1 MASAV
6 AVKTIV
12 EELQPSL
19 VLTEDTAYTPKGE
32 ILDICVEAGIPVVR
46 WFPAHKGNALMLK
59 RYSLTN
65 RDHDLYSLSDA
76 SWRAVRDMNWSSKRS
91 EELKRELS
99 DCYARGDWYG
109 EAGTQ
114 FDKHLLGVDTV
125 RHRLRLD
132 PSKKTAFIFP
142 HISWDASFGRGQDLF
157 DSYEEWLIETVRA
170 ACANEKLQWV
180 IKIHPAHVLKALYG
194 QRGLTE
200 EETLR
205 RRIGRLPPHVS
216 LLSADSD
223 ISTFSLFPVM
233 DYCLTVRGTAGL
245 EAACLG
251 IPALTGGTG
260 RYDRKGFTIDSAT
273 PQQYLERIA
282 HIQDIP
288 RLSTAQIELAERYA
302 YGLFL
307 LRPLSLSS
315 VTMGYHKKYGEE
327 NLFSL
332 VQINM
337 RTRKDWEEAPDL
349 RAFADWVTKSDEEDF
364 LQPASTDPT
373 DYRGDQC
380 EHVASLI

>member
-1 MASAV
+1 
-6 AVKTIV
+6 
-12 EELQPSL
+12 
-19 VLTEDTAYTPKGE
+19 
-32 ILDICVEAGIPVVR
+32 
-46 WFPAHKGNALMLK
+46 MLK
-59 RYSLTN
+59 RYTLAN
-65 RDHDLYSLSDA
+65 RDYDLNSLSDA
-76 SWRAVRDMNWSSKRS
+76 SWQAVREMDWDRRRS

-99 DCYARGDWYG
+99 ACYVRGNWYG

-114 FDKHLLGVDTV
+114 FDKRLLDVDAV
-125 RHRLRLD
+125 RQRLRLD
-132 PSKKTAFIFP
+132 PAKKTAFIFP

-157 DSYEEWLIETVRA
+157 ESYDEWFIETVRT
-170 ACANEKLQWV
+170 ACANDRLQWV
-180 IKIHPAHVLKALYG
+180 IKVHPAHVLKSLYG
-194 QRGLTE
+194 ERRPTE

-273 PQQYLERIA
+273 PQQYLDRLA
-282 HIQDIP
+282 NIQDIP

-307 LRPLSLSS
+307 LRPLSLSN

-332 VQINM
+332 VQISM
-337 RTRKDWEEAPDL
+337 RTSKDWEEARDL

-364 LQPASTDPT
+364 LQPVTTHPT
-373 DYRGDQC
+373 GYDQDQC
-380 EHVASLI
+380 ESVAV